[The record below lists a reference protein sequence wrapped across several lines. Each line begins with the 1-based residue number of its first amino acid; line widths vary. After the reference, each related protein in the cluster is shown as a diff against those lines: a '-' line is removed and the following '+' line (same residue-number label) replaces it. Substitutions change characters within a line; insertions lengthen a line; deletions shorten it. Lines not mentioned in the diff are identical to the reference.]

1 MMGLY
6 FLTFTPMN
14 HQGVFALP
22 LVKVKEKFQITL
34 PAELREVLHLA
45 VGDLLEATIEE
56 NVIVLKP
63 KIVVDRAQAWAK
75 MEHAMARVEDRAP
88 NPHQSPQEQEEEIAG
103 IIKEYRQEK
112 HAKRRS

>member
-1 MMGLY
+1 
-6 FLTFTPMN
+6 MN
-14 HQGVFALP
+14 YQGVLALP

-45 VGDLLEATIEE
+45 VGDLLEATVQD

-75 MEHAMARVEDRAP
+75 IEHAMASVTDRAP
-88 NPHQSPQEQEEEIAG
+88 NPQQSPQEQEEEIAE

-112 HAKRRS
+112 YAKRRP